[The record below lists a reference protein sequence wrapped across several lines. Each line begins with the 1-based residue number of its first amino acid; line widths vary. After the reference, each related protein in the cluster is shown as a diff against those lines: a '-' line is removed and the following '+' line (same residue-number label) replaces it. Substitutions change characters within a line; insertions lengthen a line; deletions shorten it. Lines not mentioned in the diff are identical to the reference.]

1 VVRVD
6 LEDRLRCRGDAS
18 GAGEQPLK
26 LAVGA
31 VLGSDEADRTVDQP
45 IRTAHVRHR
54 SPSVALMKAM
64 KSVVA
69 PSAIG
74 ASCLASSSGIA
85 ARSAAP
91 WVTDLNGWPSKDGP
105 DVTQKLST
113 ESGR

>member
-1 VVRVD
+1 
-6 LEDRLRCRGDAS
+6 
-18 GAGEQPLK
+18 
-26 LAVGA
+26 
-31 VLGSDEADRTVDQP
+31 
-45 IRTAHVRHR
+45 
-54 SPSVALMKAM
+54 MKAM

-91 WVTDLNGWPSKDGP
+91 WVTDLNGLPSKDGP